1 MRVGIHCDFRAE
13 VKRPFDDMSD
23 SSLDEVALKQT
34 ACVYIVHATA
44 MYGCCETFGC
54 PPASKQA
61 SAVLRPPALLLVRDS
76 SKQASNLDYNHA
88 LIHSHP
94 LRSPYI

>member
-1 MRVGIHCDFRAE
+1 MRVGIHCDVRAE
-13 VKRPFDDMSD
+13 VKRPVDDMID
-23 SSLDEVALKQT
+23 SSLDEVALKRT
-34 ACVYIVHATA
+34 ACMYIVHATA

-54 PPASKQA
+54 LPASKQA
-61 SAVLRPPALLLVRDS
+61 SKRGPEAARPVARQGF
-76 SKQASNLDYNHA
+76 KQASNLDYNHA